1 MSDEEKNQWY
11 TNKDLFEQ
19 INGLRAEMQETRFMI
34 KKYNGLREEVGKARN
49 EINEVKKQTNK
60 VKKEVETLQAQAK
73 GRSSVWKDIR
83 VWVSLAFSFCMLIVA
98 IAAIIYN

>member
-34 KKYNGLREEVGKARN
+34 KKYNGLREEVGKARQ
-49 EINEVKKQTNK
+49 EINEVKG
-60 VKKEVETLQAQAK
+60 EVETLQAQAK